1 MELNIP
7 MIAQAASV
15 IAAAGGVIFAVV
27 TFRRTQKW
35 QQLRFASEVIEK
47 IYSDDTL
54 LLAIRFLDWHDR
66 EVELPERL
74 SYYGDEKRR
83 FNHKISNM
91 TAAMS
96 IDNRE
101 YDKETGIY
109 DLKIVYRSPQY
120 MIYVEVFDRFF
131 DYLSQVR
138 SFVKEGLI
146 DDGQLTPLIYYLGR
160 LDALKIFSGYLERYE
175 LNDVAELIARFKNPR
190 NKWVDH
196 RRRLNLQQGDMR

>member
-7 MIAQAASV
+7 MVAQAASV

-54 LLAIRFLDWHDR
+54 RLAIRFLDWHDR
-66 EVELPERL
+66 EVELPERFA
-74 SYYGDEKRR
+74 YYGDEKRR
-83 FNHKISNM
+83 FDHKLSNM
-91 TAAMS
+91 AAAMS
-96 IDNRE
+96 IKNRE

-109 DLKIVYRSPQY
+109 DLKVDYRSPQY
-120 MIYVEVFDRFF
+120 MIYVEVFDQFF

-138 SFVKEGLI
+138 SFVKDGLI
-146 DDGQLTPLIYYLGR
+146 DDRQLTPLLYYLRR
-160 LDALKIFSGYLERYE
+160 LDALRIFHGYLEMYE
-175 LNDVAELIARFKNPR
+175 VNDVVELITRFKNPR
-190 NKWVDH
+190 NKWV
-196 RRRLNLQQGDMR
+196 R